1 MNHLRRAFCTITTA
15 AAVAASSKCHPR
27 ALKMS
32 QPPWIQPSG
41 STHQPQLKIYN
52 SLTRSKVP
60 FVPLQPER
68 ITWYACGPTVYDD
81 SHLGHAR
88 NYVTTDIIRRILR
101 DYFHFQV
108 RFVMNITDVDDKI
121 ILRGRQKHLYDEY
134 KKNHRYDE
142 TSSTAEGTG
151 SDQETRYIDDKVRQ
165 DVRQAWHYYVQKN
178 LKRIGPKTLL
188 TPETFDGVVEH
199 FYGDILAGGSLEP
212 GTKPGDK
219 EAKVKMHIN
228 TARST
233 AKALLSDPK
242 MLTPHE
248 FYSRVNDPMCLVLD
262 DQFGKS
268 IRGDDYAVFTKLTKE
283 YENRFFQDMHDL
295 NVMDPDDLVR
305 VTEHG
310 KEIADFVKKIADNKM
325 AYRTTDG
332 SVYFDI
338 KAFESAGYPYA
349 RLEPWNRNDKEL
361 QADGEGALS
370 QKEGDSKRSEADFA
384 LWKASK
390 PGEPSWESEWGP
402 GRPGWHIE
410 CSAMASGKL
419 GQQMDIH
426 SGGIDLAFPHHDN
439 ELAQSEAFWS
449 DGNHRQWVNYFLHMG
464 HLSIQGSK
472 MSKSLKNFTTIR
484 EALHVQKEWTSRS
497 LRIIFLL
504 GNWKDGIEIT
514 DDMVVEGRNW
524 EDRVDN
530 FFLNAIE
537 NVKNAKASNGQR
549 TIMASALLDAEEKVR
564 AALLDSFN
572 TPLAMSTLSAL
583 INAYNSAKKSDLTAD
598 DHRNTGLFVTRM
610 VNIFGLN
617 GNEPAN
623 TDTIGWKGIDIPDLA
638 KEYVYPLAKMRDE
651 LRQAAIAKA
660 ITAEKVQE
668 IVSTSPGLEEPP
680 PSGRPR
686 PSYARALSEFSRS
699 ALEVTGPAESK
710 DLNKQILALC
720 DRVRDVDLW
729 QLDIYLE
736 DRENAPSLVRPVTE
750 GLKAARREREDK
762 ARAKEEAKKKREQEA
777 QEKLQKGKLAPSE
790 MFKPP
795 HSEEYSAWD
804 PDGVPTAAKD
814 GSALSANRVKKLK
827 KEWDA
832 QRKAHEKYLA
842 VTQQQQNGSTGAA
855 GQQQQ
860 QS

>member
-1 MNHLRRAFCTITTA
+1 MGNISSLMSYLRRAFCTS
-15 AAVAASSKCHPR
+15 ASKYCKP
-27 ALKMS
+27 LKMS
-32 QPPWIQPSG
+32 QPPWSQPTG

-60 FVPLQPER
+60 FVPLQPEH

-101 DYFHFQV
+101 DYFHFKV
-108 RFVMNITDVDDKI
+108 HFVMNITDVDDKI
-121 ILRGRQKHLYDEY
+121 ILRGRQRHLYDEY
-134 KKNHRYDE
+134 KKNH
-142 TSSTAEGTG
+142 
-151 SDQETRYIDDKVRQ
+151 RYIDDKVRQ
-165 DVRQAWHYYVQKN
+165 DVRQAWHYYIQKN

-188 TPETFDGVVEH
+188 TPETFDGVVGH
-199 FYGDILAGGSLEP
+199 FYGDVLAGGSLEP

-233 AKALLSDPK
+233 AKALLQDPK

-248 FYSRVNDPMCLVLD
+248 FYNRVNDPMCLVLD

-268 IRGDDYAVFTKLTKE
+268 IQGDDYAVFTKLTKE

-295 NVMDPDDLVR
+295 NVLDPDDLVR
-305 VTEHG
+305 VTENG
-310 KEIADFVKKIADNKM
+310 KEIAEFVKKIADNNM
-325 AYRTTDG
+325 AYRTSDG

-338 KAFESAGYPYA
+338 KAFEAAGYPYA

-370 QKEGDSKRSEADFA
+370 QKDERVKRSEADFA

-390 PGEPSWESEWGP
+390 PGEPSWDSQWGP

-419 GQQMDIH
+419 GRQMDIH

-439 ELAQSEAFWS
+439 ELAQSEAFWA
-449 DGNHRQWVNYFLHMG
+449 DGSHRQWVNYFLHMG

-484 EALHVQKEWTSRS
+484 EAIHVQ
-497 LRIIFLL
+497 
-504 GNWKDGIEIT
+504 
-514 DDMVVEGRNW
+514 
-524 EDRVDN
+524 
-530 FFLNAIE
+530 
-537 NVKNAKASNGQR
+537 Q
-549 TIMASALLDAEEKVR
+549 
-564 AALLDSFN
+564 
-572 TPLAMSTLSAL
+572 
-583 INAYNSAKKSDLTAD
+583 
-598 DHRNTGLFVTRM
+598 
-610 VNIFGLN
+610 
-617 GNEPAN
+617 
-623 TDTIGWKGIDIPDLA
+623 
-638 KEYVYPLAKMRDE
+638 
-651 LRQAAIAKA
+651 
-660 ITAEKVQE
+660 

-686 PSYARALSEFSRS
+686 PSYARALSQFSKN
-699 ALEVTGPAESK
+699 ALEVTAPAESG

-736 DRENAPSLVRPVTE
+736 DRENAPALVRPVTE
-750 GLKAARREREDK
+750 GLRAVRREREEK
-762 ARAKEEAKKKREQEA
+762 ALAKEKAKKKREQEA
-777 QEKLQKGKLAPSE
+777 LEKLQKGKISPTE

-795 HSEEYSAWD
+795 HSNEYSAWD
-804 PDGVPTAAKD
+804 QDGVPTVAKES
-814 GSALSANRVKKLK
+814 GALSANRIKKLK

-842 VTQQQQNGSTGAA
+842 VTQNGSAS
-855 GQQQQ
+855 

>member
-1 MNHLRRAFCTITTA
+1 
-15 AAVAASSKCHPR
+15 
-27 ALKMS
+27 MS

-623 TDTIGWKGIDIPDLA
+623 TDTIGWKGIDVPDLA

>member
-1 MNHLRRAFCTITTA
+1 
-15 AAVAASSKCHPR
+15 
-27 ALKMS
+27 MS

-121 ILRGRQKHLYDEY
+121 ILRGRQKHL
-134 KKNHRYDE
+134 YDE

>member
-1 MNHLRRAFCTITTA
+1 MNHLRRAFCTITAA

-27 ALKMS
+27 ALRMS

-134 KKNHRYDE
+134 KKNH
-142 TSSTAEGTG
+142 
-151 SDQETRYIDDKVRQ
+151 RYIDDKVRQ

-623 TDTIGWKGIDIPDLA
+623 TDTIGWKGIDVPDLA

>member
-1 MNHLRRAFCTITTA
+1 
-15 AAVAASSKCHPR
+15 
-27 ALKMS
+27 MS
-32 QPPWIQPSG
+32 QPPWNQPTG
-41 STHQPQLKIYN
+41 PTHQPQLKIYN

-60 FVPLQPER
+60 FVPLQPEH

-101 DYFHFQV
+101 DYFHFKV

-121 ILRGRQKHLYDEY
+121 ILRGRQKHLYDAY

-142 TSSTAEGTG
+142 DSNRDETG

-248 FYSRVNDPMCLVLD
+248 FYARVNDPMCLVLD

-295 NVMDPDDLVR
+295 NVLDPDDLVR

-370 QKEGDSKRSEADFA
+370 QKDGTSKRSEADFA

-449 DGNHRQWVNYFLHMG
+449 DGSHRQWVNYFLHMG

-484 EALHVQKEWTSRS
+484 EALHVRKEWTPRS

-537 NVKNAKASNGQR
+537 NIKNAKASNDYKGIM
-549 TIMASALLDAEEKVR
+549 TIPLLDAEEKVR

-572 TPLAMSTLSAL
+572 TPLAMSTISTL
-583 INAYNSAKKSDLTAD
+583 INAYNSAKKSDLTAE
-598 DHRNTGLFVTRM
+598 DHRNTGLFVTKM

-617 GNEPAN
+617 GNEPAE
-623 TDTIGWKGIDIPDLA
+623 TETIGWRGIDIPDVA

-699 ALEVTGPAESK
+699 ALEVASPAESK

-750 GLKAARREREDK
+750 GLKAARREREEK

-777 QEKLQKGKLAPSE
+777 LEKLQKGKLAPSE

-795 HSEEYSAWD
+795 HSEEFSAWD

-814 GSALSANRVKKLK
+814 GSALSASRVKRLK

-842 VTQQQQNGSTGAA
+842 VTQQQQAPPQQNGLAA
-855 GQQQQ
+855 GGQ

>member
-1 MNHLRRAFCTITTA
+1 
-15 AAVAASSKCHPR
+15 
-27 ALKMS
+27 MS
-32 QPPWIQPSG
+32 QPPWSQPTG

-52 SLTRSKVP
+52 SLTKSKVP
-60 FVPLQPER
+60 FVPLQPEH

-81 SHLGHAR
+81 AHLGHAR

-121 ILRGRQKHLYDEY
+121 ILRGRQRHLYDEY
-134 KKNHRYDE
+134 KKNH
-142 TSSTAEGTG
+142 
-151 SDQETRYIDDKVRQ
+151 RYIDDKVRQ

-199 FYGDILAGGSLEP
+199 FYGDVLAGGSLEP
-212 GTKPGDK
+212 GTKLGDK

-233 AKALLSDPK
+233 AKALLQDPK

-248 FYSRVNDPMCLVLD
+248 FYNRVNDPMCLVLD

-268 IRGDDYAVFTKLTKE
+268 IQGDDYAVFTKLTKE

-295 NVMDPDDLVR
+295 NVLDPDDLVR
-305 VTEHG
+305 VTENG
-310 KEIADFVKKIADNKM
+310 KEIAEFVKKIADNNM
-325 AYRTTDG
+325 AYRTSDG

-338 KAFESAGYPYA
+338 KAFEAAGYPYA

-370 QKEGDSKRSEADFA
+370 QKDERVKRSDADFA

-390 PGEPSWESEWGP
+390 PGEPSWDSQWGP

-419 GQQMDIH
+419 GRQMDIH

-439 ELAQSEAFWS
+439 ELAQSEAFWA
-449 DGNHRQWVNYFLHMG
+449 DGSHRQWVNYFLHMG

-484 EALHVQKEWTSRS
+484 EAIHVRKEWTARS

-504 GNWKDGIEIT
+504 GTWRDGIEIT

-530 FFLNAIE
+530 FFLNAVE
-537 NVKNAKASNGQR
+537 NIKTAKATNDHGSV
-549 TIMASALLDAEEKVR
+549 MSSALADAEEKVR
-564 AALLDSFN
+564 DALLDSFN
-572 TPLAMSTLSAL
+572 TPVAMTTISAL

-598 DHRNTGLFVTRM
+598 DHRNTGICVTRL

-617 GNEPAN
+617 GSEPAD
-623 TDTIGWKGIDIPDLA
+623 TETIGWKGIEIPEAA
-638 KEYVYPLAKMRDE
+638 KEYVYTLATIRDE
-651 LRQAAIAKA
+651 LRQAAIAKS
-660 ITAEKVQE
+660 ITAEKVQQ
-668 IVSTSPGLEEPP
+668 IVSTSPDLEESA

-686 PSYARALSEFSRS
+686 LSYARALSQFSKN
-699 ALEVTGPAESK
+699 ALEVTAPPAESG

-736 DRENAPSLVRPVTE
+736 DRENAPALVRPVTE
-750 GLKAARREREDK
+750 GLRAVRREREEK
-762 ARAKEEAKKKREQEA
+762 ALAKEEAKKKREQEA
-777 QEKLQKGKLAPSE
+777 LEKLQKGKISPTE

-795 HSEEYSAWD
+795 HSNEYSAWD
-804 PDGVPTAAKD
+804 QDGVPTVAKES
-814 GSALSANRVKKLK
+814 GPLSANRIKKLK
-827 KEWDA
+827 KEWDN

-842 VTQQQQNGSTGAA
+842 VTQNGSLAS
-855 GQQQQ
+855 